1 MDIIFLVAIILIALV
16 FFITELFPIDV
27 TALLVLGLLVILGI
41 FSPTFDLDVT
51 DALKGF
57 SNPAVLT
64 IACLFVMSY
73 ALQKSHILE
82 YVIIS
87 VNKLIDKSRIL
98 GMIAY
103 LFFIGIASAVVN
115 NTAIVAI
122 FMPVT
127 IRLADKYNISPSKV
141 LIPLS
146 YAAILGGT
154 LTLVGTSTN
163 LIVNSILIDSNLTDI
178 DGNRVSL
185 GMLEFAKFGIIKF
198 VIGLLYIFTIGYK
211 LLPSRIAKSSSIEDY
226 SLDGYLTEFRVNEN
240 SPLCGKTLLDRKI
253 NENYDVIVLDVLRGG
268 EIIASNLRGLKLEPD
283 DVLFVKGSFDNF
295 QRLKE
300 IENLAL
306 LTDEKLTQEELEQED
321 HILAECLVTDSSE
334 LIGQTLQEANFRRS
348 FGSFVLAIRREGE
361 VIRRKLAHFILK
373 PFDTLLVYGPKDRI
387 NQLASKDGFIVI
399 GKTDAD
405 LDSHPLWWLSI
416 VTILCAVGLAI
427 FKIVPIEVG
436 VILGV
441 ITLLLAR
448 IITPTEAYSSIHWQ
462 VIIVIAAFLPMGAA
476 IKEAELD
483 LIISGGISNILSL
496 FPDYLIPYFLLA
508 IIYLIT
514 MILTEVA
521 SNAATAII
529 MTPITIVLATS
540 LGFDPKPFI
549 FTVCYAASASFIT
562 PVGYQTNLMVYG
574 PGGYKYSDYIR
585 VGLPLGL
592 ILWIVSVAIIPMIWP
607 F

>member
-1 MDIIFLVAIILIALV
+1 MDIILLGVIIVIALV
-16 FFITELFPIDV
+16 LFITELFPIDV
-27 TALLVLGLLVILGI
+27 TALVVLGLLLI
-41 FSPTFDLDVT
+41 FGLVT
-51 DALKGF
+51 PNESLSGF
-57 SNPAVLT
+57 SNPAVIT
-64 IACLFVMSY
+64 IGCLFIMSY
-73 ALQKSHILE
+73 ALQKSHVLE
-82 YVIIS
+82 YVIINI
-87 VNKLIDKSRIL
+87 NKIIDKSQTL
-98 GMIAY
+98 GMAVY
-103 LFFIGIASAVVN
+103 LFCIGIASAVVN

-163 LIVNSILIDSNLTDI
+163 LIVNSILVDSSGI
-178 DGNRVSL
+178 SL

-198 VIGLLYIFTIGYK
+198 VVGLIYIFTIGHR
-211 LLPSRIAKSSSIEDY
+211 LLPSRVAKSSSITDY
-226 SLDGYLTEFRVNEN
+226 SLDGYLTEFKINEN

-268 EIIASNLRGLKLEPD
+268 EIITSNLRNLVLKQE

-300 IENLAL
+300 IENLSL
-306 LTDEKLTQEELEQED
+306 LTDVKLTQEELEQED
-321 HILAECLVTDSSE
+321 HILAECLITDNSE

-361 VIRRKLAHFILK
+361 VIRRKLAQFILK
-373 PFDTLLVYGPKDRI
+373 PFDTLLVYGPQDRI
-387 NQLASKDGFIVI
+387 NQLASREGFIVL
-399 GKTDAD
+399 GKVNAS

-416 VTILCAVGLAI
+416 FTILFAVVMAI
-427 FKIVPIEVG
+427 FKIIPIVVG

-441 ITLLLAR
+441 IALLLAR
-448 IITPTEAYSSIHWQ
+448 VITPNEAYSSIHWQ

-476 IKEAELD
+476 MKKTGLD
-483 LIISGGISNILSL
+483 EIIGNSIGNIVNL
-496 FPDYLIPYFLLA
+496 FPVDLIPYFLLA

-514 MILTEVA
+514 MVLTEIA
-521 SNAATAII
+521 SNVATAII
-529 MTPITIVLATS
+529 MTPITLKLAEQAS
-540 LGFDPKPFI
+540 YEPLPFI
-549 FTVCYAASASFIT
+549 FAVCYAASASFIT
-562 PVGYQTNLMVYG
+562 PVGYQTNLMVFG
-574 PGGYKYSDYIR
+574 PGGYKYSDYIK

-592 ILWIVSVAIIPMIWP
+592 ILWIVSVIVIPMIWE
-607 F
+607 FKKVVG

>member
-1 MDIIFLVAIILIALV
+1 MDIILLGVIIVIALV
-16 FFITELFPIDV
+16 LFITELFPIDV
-27 TALLVLGLLVILGI
+27 TALVVLGLLLI
-41 FSPTFDLDVT
+41 FGLVT
-51 DALKGF
+51 PNESLSGF
-57 SNPAVLT
+57 SNPAVIT
-64 IACLFVMSY
+64 IGCLFIMSY
-73 ALQKSHILE
+73 ALQKSHVLE
-82 YVIIS
+82 YVIINI
-87 VNKLIDKSRIL
+87 NKIIDKSQTL
-98 GMIAY
+98 GMVVY
-103 LFFIGIASAVVN
+103 LFCIGIASAVVN

-163 LIVNSILIDSNLTDI
+163 LIVNSILVDSSGI
-178 DGNRVSL
+178 SL

-198 VIGLLYIFTIGYK
+198 TVGLIYIFTIGHR
-211 LLPSRIAKSSSIEDY
+211 LLPSRVAKSSSITDY
-226 SLDGYLTEFRVNEN
+226 SLDGYLTEFKINEN

-268 EIIASNLRGLKLEPD
+268 EIITSNLRSLVLKQE

-300 IENLAL
+300 IENLSL
-306 LTDEKLTQEELEQED
+306 LTDVKLTQEELEQED
-321 HILAECLVTDSSE
+321 HILAECLITDNSE

-361 VIRRKLAHFILK
+361 VIRRKLAKFILK
-373 PFDTLLVYGPKDRI
+373 PFDTLLVYGPQDRI
-387 NQLASKDGFIVI
+387 NQLASKEGFIVL
-399 GKTDAD
+399 GKVNAS

-416 VTILCAVGLAI
+416 FTILFAVVMAI
-427 FKIVPIEVG
+427 FKIIPIVVG

-441 ITLLLAR
+441 IALLLAR
-448 IITPTEAYSSIHWQ
+448 VITPNEAYSSIHWQ

-476 IKEAELD
+476 MKKTGLD
-483 LIISGGISNILSL
+483 EIIGSSIGNIVNL
-496 FPDYLIPYFLLA
+496 FPVDLIPYFLLA

-514 MILTEVA
+514 MVLTEIA
-521 SNAATAII
+521 SNVATAII
-529 MTPITIVLATS
+529 MTPIALTLATQF
-540 LGFDPKPFI
+540 GFDPRPFI
-549 FTVCYAASASFIT
+549 FAVCYAASASFIT
-562 PVGYQTNLMVYG
+562 PIGYQTNLMVFG
-574 PGGYKYSDYIR
+574 PGGYRYSDYIK
-585 VGLPLGL
+585 VGLPLGI
-592 ILWIVSVAIIPMIWP
+592 ILWIISVFVIPMIWP

>member
-1 MDIIFLVAIILIALV
+1 MDIILLGVIIVIALV
-16 FFITELFPIDV
+16 LFITELFPIDV
-27 TALLVLGLLVILGI
+27 TALVVLGLLLI
-41 FSPTFDLDVT
+41 FGLVT
-51 DALKGF
+51 PNESLSGF
-57 SNPAVLT
+57 SNPAVIT
-64 IACLFVMSY
+64 IGCLFIMSY
-73 ALQKSHILE
+73 ALQKSHVLE
-82 YVIIS
+82 YVIINI
-87 VNKLIDKSRIL
+87 NKIIDKSQTL
-98 GMIAY
+98 GMAVY
-103 LFFIGIASAVVN
+103 LFCIGIASAVVN

-163 LIVNSILIDSNLTDI
+163 LIVNSILVDSSGI
-178 DGNRVSL
+178 SL

-198 VIGLLYIFTIGYK
+198 VVGLIYIFTIGHR
-211 LLPSRIAKSSSIEDY
+211 LLPSRVAKSSSITDY
-226 SLDGYLTEFRVNEN
+226 SLDGYLTEFKINEN

-268 EIIASNLRGLKLEPD
+268 EIITSNLRNLVLKQE

-300 IENLAL
+300 IENLSL
-306 LTDEKLTQEELEQED
+306 LTDVKLTQEELEQED
-321 HILAECLVTDSSE
+321 HILAECLITDNSE

-361 VIRRKLAHFILK
+361 VIRRKLAQFILK
-373 PFDTLLVYGPKDRI
+373 PFDTLLVYGPQDRI
-387 NQLASKDGFIVI
+387 NQLASREGFIVL
-399 GKTDAD
+399 GKVNAS

-416 VTILCAVGLAI
+416 FTILFAVVMAI
-427 FKIVPIEVG
+427 FKIIPIVVG

-441 ITLLLAR
+441 IALLLAR
-448 IITPTEAYSSIHWQ
+448 VITPNEAYSSIHWQ

-476 IKEAELD
+476 MKKTGLD
-483 LIISGGISNILSL
+483 EIIGNSIGNIVNL
-496 FPDYLIPYFLLA
+496 FPVDLIPYFLLA

-514 MILTEVA
+514 MVLTEIA
-521 SNAATAII
+521 SNVATAII
-529 MTPITIVLATS
+529 MTPIALTLATQF
-540 LGFDPKPFI
+540 GFDPRPFI
-549 FTVCYAASASFIT
+549 FAVCYAASASFIT
-562 PVGYQTNLMVYG
+562 PIGYQTNLMVFG
-574 PGGYKYSDYIR
+574 PGGYRYSDYIR
-585 VGLPLGL
+585 VGLPLGI
-592 ILWIVSVAIIPMIWP
+592 ILWIISVMVIPMIWP

>member
-1 MDIIFLVAIILIALV
+1 MEIILLGVIIVIALV
-16 FFITELFPIDV
+16 LFITEFFPIDV
-27 TALLVLGLLVILGI
+27 TALLVLGLLLALGLI
-41 FSPTFDLDVT
+41 TPSEGLS
-51 DALKGF
+51 GF
-57 SNPAVLT
+57 SNPAVIT

-73 ALQKSHILE
+73 ALQKSHVLE
-82 YVIIS
+82 YVIINI
-87 VNKLIDKSRIL
+87 NKIIDQSQAL
-98 GMIAY
+98 GMAVY
-103 LFFIGIASAVVN
+103 LFCIGIASAVVN

-163 LIVNSILIDSNLTDI
+163 LIVNSVLVESSEY
-178 DGNRVSL
+178 SL

-198 VIGLLYIFTIGYK
+198 VIGLIYIFTLGHK
-211 LLPSRIAKSSSIEDY
+211 LLPSRVSKSSSISDY
-226 SLDGYLTEFRVNEN
+226 SLDGYLTEFKINKN

-268 EIIASNLRGLKLEPD
+268 EIITSNLRSLMLKQD
-283 DVLFVKGSFDNF
+283 DVLFVKGSFENF

-321 HILAECLVTDSSE
+321 HILAECLVTDNSE

-361 VIRRKLAHFILK
+361 VIRRKLTQFILK

-387 NQLASKDGFIVI
+387 NQLSSREGFIVL
-399 GKTDAD
+399 GKVDAS

-416 VTILCAVGLAI
+416 FTILFAVIMAI
-427 FKIVPIEVG
+427 FKIIPIVVG

-441 ITLLLAR
+441 IALLLAR
-448 IITPTEAYSSIHWQ
+448 VITPNEAYSSIHWQ

-476 IKEAELD
+476 IQKTGLD
-483 LIISGGISNILSL
+483 KDIGLFITNIITM
-496 FPDYLIPYFLLA
+496 FPDHLIPYILLA
-508 IIYLIT
+508 VIYLIT
-514 MILTEVA
+514 MLLTEIA
-521 SNAATAII
+521 SNVATAII
-529 MTPITIVLATS
+529 MTPITLKLAEQAS
-540 LGFDPKPFI
+540 YEPLPFI
-549 FTVCYAASASFIT
+549 FAVCYAASASFIT
-562 PVGYQTNLMVYG
+562 PVGYQTNLMVFG
-574 PGGYKYSDYIR
+574 PGGYKYSDYIK

-592 ILWIVSVAIIPMIWP
+592 ILWIVSVIVIPMIWE
-607 F
+607 FKKVVG

>member
-1 MDIIFLVAIILIALV
+1 MEIIFLGVIILIALV
-16 FFITELFPIDV
+16 LFISELFPIDV
-27 TALLVLGLLVILGI
+27 TALLVLGLLLILGLV
-41 FSPTFDLDVT
+41 SPAESL
-51 DALKGF
+51 AGF
-57 SNPAVLT
+57 SNPAVMT

-87 VNKLIDKSRIL
+87 VNKLIDKSRVI

-103 LFFIGIASAVVN
+103 LFCIGIASAVVN

-127 IRLADKYNISPSKV
+127 IRLADKYKISPSKV

-163 LIVNSILIDSNLTDI
+163 LIVNSILVDTSGGT
-178 DGNRVSL
+178 VSL

-198 VIGLLYIFTIGYK
+198 VIGLVYIFTIGYK
-211 LLPSRIAKSSSIEDY
+211 LLPTRVAKSSSIEDY

-268 EIIASNLRGLKLEPD
+268 EIITSNLRGLSLQKD

-306 LTDEKLTQEELEQED
+306 LTDEKLTQEELEQEN
-321 HILAECLVTDSSE
+321 HILAECLVTDNSE
-334 LIGQTLQEANFRRS
+334 LIGQTLQDANFRRT

-387 NQLASKDGFIVI
+387 SQLGSKEGFIVL
-399 GKTDAD
+399 GKADAN

-427 FKIVPIEVG
+427 FKVVPIVVG

-448 IITPTEAYSSIHWQ
+448 VITPNEAYSSIHWQ
-462 VIIVIAAFLPMGAA
+462 VIVVIAAFLPMGVA
-476 IKEAELD
+476 IQRTGLD
-483 LIISGGISNILSL
+483 VMIGNGIGSIVNL
-496 FPDYLIPYFLLA
+496 FPEHLIPYFLLA

-514 MILTEVA
+514 MILTEIA

-529 MTPITIVLATS
+529 MTPITLTLAAS
-540 LGFDPKPFI
+540 FGFDPKPFI
-549 FTVCYAASASFIT
+549 FAVCYAASASFIT

-574 PGGYKYSDYIR
+574 PGGYRYSDYIK
-585 VGLPLGL
+585 VGLPLGI
-592 ILWIVSVAIIPMIWP
+592 ILWIVSVMVIPMIWP

>member
-1 MDIIFLVAIILIALV
+1 MEIIFLGVIILIALV
-16 FFITELFPIDV
+16 LFISELFPIDV
-27 TALLVLGLLVILGI
+27 TALLVLGLLLILGLV
-41 FSPTFDLDVT
+41 SPAESL
-51 DALKGF
+51 AGF
-57 SNPAVLT
+57 SNPAVMT

-87 VNKLIDKSRIL
+87 VNKLIDKSRVI

-103 LFFIGIASAVVN
+103 LFCIGIASAVVN

-127 IRLADKYNISPSKV
+127 IRLADKYKISPSKV

-163 LIVNSILIDSNLTDI
+163 LIVNSILIDTSGGT
-178 DGNRVSL
+178 VSL

-198 VIGLLYIFTIGYK
+198 VIGLIYIFTIGYK
-211 LLPSRIAKSSSIEDY
+211 LLPTRVAKSSSIEDY

-268 EIIASNLRGLKLEPD
+268 EIITSNLRGLPLQKD

-306 LTDEKLTQEELEQED
+306 LTDEKLTQEELEQEN
-321 HILAECLVTDSSE
+321 HILAECLVTDNSE
-334 LIGQTLQEANFRRS
+334 LIGQTLQDANFRRT

-387 NQLASKDGFIVI
+387 SQLASKEGFIVL
-399 GKTDAD
+399 GKADAN

-427 FKIVPIEVG
+427 FKVVPIVVG

-448 IITPTEAYSSIHWQ
+448 VITPNEAYSSIHWQ
-462 VIIVIAAFLPMGAA
+462 VIVVIAAFLPMGVA
-476 IKEAELD
+476 IQRTGLD
-483 LIISGGISNILSL
+483 VMIGNGIGSIVNL
-496 FPDYLIPYFLLA
+496 FPEHLIPYFLLA

-514 MILTEVA
+514 MILTEIA

-529 MTPITIVLATS
+529 MTPITLTLAAS
-540 LGFDPKPFI
+540 FGFDPKPFI
-549 FTVCYAASASFIT
+549 FAVCYAASASFIT

-574 PGGYKYSDYIR
+574 PGGYRYSDYIK
-585 VGLPLGL
+585 VGLPLGI
-592 ILWIVSVAIIPMIWP
+592 ILWIVSVMVIPMIWP

>member
-1 MDIIFLVAIILIALV
+1 MEIIFLGVIILIALV
-16 FFITELFPIDV
+16 LFISELFPIDV
-27 TALLVLGLLVILGI
+27 TALLVLGLLLILGLV
-41 FSPTFDLDVT
+41 SPAESL
-51 DALKGF
+51 AGF
-57 SNPAVLT
+57 SNPAVMT

-87 VNKLIDKSRIL
+87 VNKLIDKSRVI

-103 LFFIGIASAVVN
+103 LFCIGIASAVVN

-163 LIVNSILIDSNLTDI
+163 LIVNSILVDTSGGT
-178 DGNRVSL
+178 VSL

-198 VIGLLYIFTIGYK
+198 VIGLVYIFTIGYK
-211 LLPSRIAKSSSIEDY
+211 LLPTRVAKSSSIEDY

-268 EIIASNLRGLKLEPD
+268 EIITSNLRGLSLQKD

-306 LTDEKLTQEELEQED
+306 LTDEKLTQEELEQEN
-321 HILAECLVTDSSE
+321 HILAECLVTDNSE
-334 LIGQTLQEANFRRS
+334 LIGQTLQDANFRRT

-387 NQLASKDGFIVI
+387 SQLASKEGFIVL
-399 GKTDAD
+399 GKADAN

-427 FKIVPIEVG
+427 FKVVPIVVG

-441 ITLLLAR
+441 IILLLAR
-448 IITPTEAYSSIHWQ
+448 VITPNEAYSSIHWQ
-462 VIIVIAAFLPMGAA
+462 VIIVIAAFLPMGVA
-476 IKEAELD
+476 IQRTGLD
-483 LIISGGISNILSL
+483 VMIGNGIGSIVNL
-496 FPDYLIPYFLLA
+496 FPEHLIPYFLLA

-514 MILTEVA
+514 MILTEIA

-529 MTPITIVLATS
+529 MTPITLTLAAS
-540 LGFDPKPFI
+540 FGFDPKPFI
-549 FTVCYAASASFIT
+549 FAVCYAASASFIT

-574 PGGYKYSDYIR
+574 PGGYRYSDYIK
-585 VGLPLGL
+585 VGLPLGI
-592 ILWIVSVAIIPMIWP
+592 ILWIVSVMVIPMIWP

>member
-1 MDIIFLVAIILIALV
+1 MDIILLGVIIVIALV
-16 FFITELFPIDV
+16 LFITELFPIDV
-27 TALLVLGLLVILGI
+27 TALVVLGLLLI
-41 FSPTFDLDVT
+41 FGLVT
-51 DALKGF
+51 PNESLSGF
-57 SNPAVLT
+57 SNPAVIT
-64 IACLFVMSY
+64 IGCLFIMSY
-73 ALQKSHILE
+73 ALQKSHVLE
-82 YVIIS
+82 YVIINI
-87 VNKLIDKSRIL
+87 NKIIDKSQTL
-98 GMIAY
+98 GMAVY
-103 LFFIGIASAVVN
+103 LFCIGIASAVVN

-163 LIVNSILIDSNLTDI
+163 LIVNSILVDSSGI
-178 DGNRVSL
+178 SL

-198 VIGLLYIFTIGYK
+198 VVGLIYIFTIGHR
-211 LLPSRIAKSSSIEDY
+211 LLPSRVAKSSSITDY
-226 SLDGYLTEFRVNEN
+226 SLDGYLTEFKINED

-268 EIIASNLRGLKLEPD
+268 EIITSNLRNLVLEQE

-300 IENLAL
+300 IENLSL
-306 LTDEKLTQEELEQED
+306 LTDVKLTQEELEQED
-321 HILAECLVTDSSE
+321 HILAECLITDNSE

-361 VIRRKLAHFILK
+361 VIRRKLAQFILK
-373 PFDTLLVYGPKDRI
+373 PFDTLLVYGPQDRI
-387 NQLASKDGFIVI
+387 NQLASREGFIVL
-399 GKTDAD
+399 GKVNAS

-416 VTILCAVGLAI
+416 FTILFAVVMAI
-427 FKIVPIEVG
+427 FKIIPIVVG

-441 ITLLLAR
+441 IALLLAR
-448 IITPTEAYSSIHWQ
+448 VITPNEAYSSIHWQ

-476 IKEAELD
+476 MKKTGLD
-483 LIISGGISNILSL
+483 EIIGNSIGNIVNL
-496 FPDYLIPYFLLA
+496 FPVDLIPYFLLA

-514 MILTEVA
+514 MVLTEIA
-521 SNAATAII
+521 SNVATAII
-529 MTPITIVLATS
+529 MTPIALTLATQF
-540 LGFDPKPFI
+540 GFDPRPFI
-549 FTVCYAASASFIT
+549 FAVCYAASASFIT
-562 PVGYQTNLMVYG
+562 PIGYQTNLMVFG
-574 PGGYKYSDYIR
+574 PGGYRYSDYIK
-585 VGLPLGL
+585 VGLPLGI
-592 ILWIVSVAIIPMIWP
+592 ILWIISVMVIPMIWP

>member
-1 MDIIFLVAIILIALV
+1 MEIIFLGVIILIALV
-16 FFITELFPIDV
+16 LFISELFPIDV
-27 TALLVLGLLVILGI
+27 TALLVLGLLLILGLV
-41 FSPTFDLDVT
+41 SPAESL
-51 DALKGF
+51 AGF
-57 SNPAVLT
+57 SNPAVMT

-87 VNKLIDKSRIL
+87 VNKLIDKSRVI

-103 LFFIGIASAVVN
+103 LFCIGIASAVVN

-127 IRLADKYNISPSKV
+127 IRLADKYKISPSKV

-163 LIVNSILIDSNLTDI
+163 LIVNSILVDTS
-178 DGNRVSL
+178 GGKVSL

-198 VIGLLYIFTIGYK
+198 VIGLVYIFTLGYK
-211 LLPSRIAKSSSIEDY
+211 LLPTRVAKSSSIEDY

-268 EIIASNLRGLKLEPD
+268 EIITSNLRGLSLQKD

-306 LTDEKLTQEELEQED
+306 LTDEKLTQEELEQEN
-321 HILAECLVTDSSE
+321 HILAECLVTDNSE
-334 LIGQTLQEANFRRS
+334 LIGQTLQDANFRRT

-387 NQLASKDGFIVI
+387 SQLASKEGFIVL
-399 GKTDAD
+399 GKADAN

-427 FKIVPIEVG
+427 FKVVPIVVG

-448 IITPTEAYSSIHWQ
+448 VITPNEAYSSIHWQ
-462 VIIVIAAFLPMGAA
+462 VIVVIAAFLPMGVA
-476 IKEAELD
+476 IQRTGLD
-483 LIISGGISNILSL
+483 VMIGNGIGSIVNL
-496 FPDYLIPYFLLA
+496 FPEHLIPYFLLA

-514 MILTEVA
+514 MILTEIA

-529 MTPITIVLATS
+529 MTPITLTLAAS
-540 LGFDPKPFI
+540 FGFDPKPFI
-549 FTVCYAASASFIT
+549 FAVCYAASASFIT

-574 PGGYKYSDYIR
+574 PGGYRYSDYIK
-585 VGLPLGL
+585 VGLPLGI
-592 ILWIVSVAIIPMIWP
+592 ILWIVSVMVIPMIWP

>member
-1 MDIIFLVAIILIALV
+1 MDIILLGVIIVIALV
-16 FFITELFPIDV
+16 LFITELFPIDV
-27 TALLVLGLLVILGI
+27 TALVVLGLLLI
-41 FSPTFDLDVT
+41 FGLVT
-51 DALKGF
+51 PNESLSGF
-57 SNPAVLT
+57 SNPAVIT
-64 IACLFVMSY
+64 IGCLFIMSY
-73 ALQKSHILE
+73 ALQKSHVLE
-82 YVIIS
+82 YVIINI
-87 VNKLIDKSRIL
+87 NKIIDKSQTL
-98 GMIAY
+98 GMAVY
-103 LFFIGIASAVVN
+103 LFCIGIASAVVN

-163 LIVNSILIDSNLTDI
+163 LIVNSILVDSSGI
-178 DGNRVSL
+178 SL

-198 VIGLLYIFTIGYK
+198 VVGLIYIFTIGHR
-211 LLPSRIAKSSSIEDY
+211 LLPSRVAKSSSITDY
-226 SLDGYLTEFRVNEN
+226 SLDGYLTEFRINEN

-268 EIIASNLRGLKLEPD
+268 EIITSNLRNLVLKQE

-300 IENLAL
+300 IENLSL
-306 LTDEKLTQEELEQED
+306 LTDVKLTQEELEQED
-321 HILAECLVTDSSE
+321 HILAECLITDNSE

-361 VIRRKLAHFILK
+361 VIRRKLAQFILK
-373 PFDTLLVYGPKDRI
+373 PFDTLLVYGPQDRI
-387 NQLASKDGFIVI
+387 NQLASREGFIVL
-399 GKTDAD
+399 GKVNAS

-416 VTILCAVGLAI
+416 FTILFAVVMAI
-427 FKIVPIEVG
+427 FKIIPIVVG

-441 ITLLLAR
+441 IALLLAR
-448 IITPTEAYSSIHWQ
+448 VITPNEAYSSIHWQ

-476 IKEAELD
+476 MKKTGLD
-483 LIISGGISNILSL
+483 EIIGNSIGNIVNL
-496 FPDYLIPYFLLA
+496 FPVDLIPYFLLA

-514 MILTEVA
+514 MVLTEIA
-521 SNAATAII
+521 SNVATAII
-529 MTPITIVLATS
+529 MTPIALTLATQF
-540 LGFDPKPFI
+540 GFDPRPFI
-549 FTVCYAASASFIT
+549 FAVCYAASASFIT
-562 PVGYQTNLMVYG
+562 PIGYQTNLMVFG
-574 PGGYKYSDYIR
+574 PGGYRYSDYIK
-585 VGLPLGL
+585 VGLPLGI
-592 ILWIVSVAIIPMIWP
+592 ILWIISVMVIPMIWP

>member
-1 MDIIFLVAIILIALV
+1 MEIIFLGVIILAALV
-16 FFITELFPIDV
+16 LFITELFPIDV
-27 TALLVLGLLVILGI
+27 TALLVLGLLIVLGL
-41 FSPTFDLDVT
+41 FSPAGITPAEGLV
-51 DALKGF
+51 GF
-57 SNPAVLT
+57 SNPAVIT

-82 YVIIS
+82 YVIINI
-87 VNKLIDKSRIL
+87 NKLIDKSRIL
-98 GMIAY
+98 GMVAY

-127 IRLADKYNISPSKV
+127 IRLAEKYDISPSKV

-163 LIVNSILIDSNLTDI
+163 LIVNSVLVDSRPDL
-178 DGNRVSL
+178 SL

-226 SLDGYLTEFRVNEN
+226 SLDGYLTEFRINEN

-253 NENYDVIVLDVLRGG
+253 NENYDVIVLDVLRKG
-268 EIIASNLRGLKLEPD
+268 EIITSNLRGLKLEEG

-321 HILAECLVTDSSE
+321 HILAECLVTDNSE

-387 NQLASKDGFIVI
+387 SQLASKDGFIVL
-399 GKTDAD
+399 GKTDAN
-405 LDSHPLWWLSI
+405 LDSHPMWWLSP
-416 VTILCAVGLAI
+416 VAILCAVGLAI
-427 FKIVPIEVG
+427 FEIVPIVVG

-441 ITLLLAR
+441 IALLLAR
-448 IITPTEAYSSIHWQ
+448 VITPNEAYSSIHWQ

-476 IKEAELD
+476 IKRTELD
-483 LIISGGISNILSL
+483 IMIGNGIGSIVNL
-496 FPDYLIPYFLLA
+496 FPENLTPYFLLA

-514 MILTEVA
+514 MILTEIA

-529 MTPITIVLATS
+529 MTPITLKLAEQFEYNP
-540 LGFDPKPFI
+540 LPFI
-549 FTVCYAASASFIT
+549 FAVCYAASASFIT
-562 PVGYQTNLMVYG
+562 PVGYQTNLMVFG
-574 PGGYKYSDYIR
+574 PGGYRYSDYIR
-585 VGLPLGL
+585 VGLPLGV

>member
-1 MDIIFLVAIILIALV
+1 MDIILLGVIIVIALV
-16 FFITELFPIDV
+16 LFITELFPIDV
-27 TALLVLGLLVILGI
+27 TALVVLGLLLI
-41 FSPTFDLDVT
+41 FGLVT
-51 DALKGF
+51 PNESLSGF
-57 SNPAVLT
+57 SNPAVIT
-64 IACLFVMSY
+64 IGCLFIMSY
-73 ALQKSHILE
+73 ALQKSHVLE
-82 YVIIS
+82 YVIINI
-87 VNKLIDKSRIL
+87 NKIIDKSQTL
-98 GMIAY
+98 GMAVY
-103 LFFIGIASAVVN
+103 LFCIGIASAVVN

-163 LIVNSILIDSNLTDI
+163 LIVNSILVDSSGI
-178 DGNRVSL
+178 SL

-198 VIGLLYIFTIGYK
+198 VVGLIYIFTIGHR
-211 LLPSRIAKSSSIEDY
+211 LLPSRVAKSSSITDY
-226 SLDGYLTEFRVNEN
+226 SLDGYLTEFKINED

-268 EIIASNLRGLKLEPD
+268 EIITSNLRNLVLKQE

-300 IENLAL
+300 IENLSL
-306 LTDEKLTQEELEQED
+306 LTDVKLTQEELEQED
-321 HILAECLVTDSSE
+321 HILAECLITDNSE

-361 VIRRKLAHFILK
+361 VIRRKLAQFILK
-373 PFDTLLVYGPKDRI
+373 PFDTLLVYGPQDRI
-387 NQLASKDGFIVI
+387 NQLASREGFIVL
-399 GKTDAD
+399 GKVNAS

-416 VTILCAVGLAI
+416 FTILFAVVMAI
-427 FKIVPIEVG
+427 FKIIPIVVG

-441 ITLLLAR
+441 IALLLAR
-448 IITPTEAYSSIHWQ
+448 VITPNEAYSSIHWQ

-476 IKEAELD
+476 MKKTGLD
-483 LIISGGISNILSL
+483 EIIGNSIGNIVNL
-496 FPDYLIPYFLLA
+496 FPVDLIPYFLLA

-514 MILTEVA
+514 MVLTEIA
-521 SNAATAII
+521 SNVATAII
-529 MTPITIVLATS
+529 MTPIALTLATQF
-540 LGFDPKPFI
+540 GFDPRPFI
-549 FTVCYAASASFIT
+549 FAVCYAASASFIT
-562 PVGYQTNLMVYG
+562 PIGYQTNLMVFG
-574 PGGYKYSDYIR
+574 PGGYRYSDYIK
-585 VGLPLGL
+585 VGLPLGM
-592 ILWIVSVAIIPMIWP
+592 ILWIISVMVIPMIWP

>member
-1 MDIIFLVAIILIALV
+1 MDIILLGVIIVIALV
-16 FFITELFPIDV
+16 LFITELFPIDV
-27 TALLVLGLLVILGI
+27 TALVVLGLLLI
-41 FSPTFDLDVT
+41 FGLVT
-51 DALKGF
+51 PNESLSGF
-57 SNPAVLT
+57 SNPAVIT
-64 IACLFVMSY
+64 IGCLFIMSY
-73 ALQKSHILE
+73 ALQKSHVLE
-82 YVIIS
+82 YVIINI
-87 VNKLIDKSRIL
+87 NKIIDKSQTL
-98 GMIAY
+98 GMAVY
-103 LFFIGIASAVVN
+103 LFCIGIASAVVN

-163 LIVNSILIDSNLTDI
+163 LIVNSILVDSSGI
-178 DGNRVSL
+178 SL

-198 VIGLLYIFTIGYK
+198 VVGLIYIFTIGHR
-211 LLPSRIAKSSSIEDY
+211 LLPSRVAKSSSITDY
-226 SLDGYLTEFRVNEN
+226 SLDGYLTEFKINED

-268 EIIASNLRGLKLEPD
+268 EIIASNLRNLVLKQE

-300 IENLAL
+300 IENLSL
-306 LTDEKLTQEELEQED
+306 LTDVKLTQEELEQED
-321 HILAECLVTDSSE
+321 HILAECLITDNSE

-361 VIRRKLAHFILK
+361 VIRRKLAQFILK
-373 PFDTLLVYGPKDRI
+373 PFDTLLVYGPQDRI
-387 NQLASKDGFIVI
+387 NQLASREGFIVL
-399 GKTDAD
+399 GKVNAS

-416 VTILCAVGLAI
+416 FTILFAVVMAI
-427 FKIVPIEVG
+427 FKIIPIVVG

-441 ITLLLAR
+441 IALLLAR
-448 IITPTEAYSSIHWQ
+448 VITPNEAYSSIHWQ

-476 IKEAELD
+476 MKKTGLD
-483 LIISGGISNILSL
+483 EIIGNFIGNIVTL
-496 FPDYLIPYFLLA
+496 FPVDLIPYFLLA

-514 MILTEVA
+514 MVLTEIA
-521 SNAATAII
+521 SNVATAII
-529 MTPITIVLATS
+529 MTPIALTLATQF
-540 LGFDPKPFI
+540 GFDPRPFI
-549 FTVCYAASASFIT
+549 FAVCYAASASFIT
-562 PVGYQTNLMVYG
+562 PIGYQTNLMVFG
-574 PGGYKYSDYIR
+574 PGGYRYSDYIK
-585 VGLPLGL
+585 VGLPLGI
-592 ILWIVSVAIIPMIWP
+592 ILWIISVMVIPMIWP

>member
-1 MDIIFLVAIILIALV
+1 MDIILLGVIIVIALV
-16 FFITELFPIDV
+16 LFITELFPIDV
-27 TALLVLGLLVILGI
+27 TALVVLGLLLI
-41 FSPTFDLDVT
+41 FGLVT
-51 DALKGF
+51 PNESLSGF
-57 SNPAVLT
+57 SNPAVIT
-64 IACLFVMSY
+64 IGCLFIMSY
-73 ALQKSHILE
+73 ALQKSHVLE
-82 YVIIS
+82 YVIINI
-87 VNKLIDKSRIL
+87 NKIIDKSQTL
-98 GMIAY
+98 GMVVY
-103 LFFIGIASAVVN
+103 LFCIGIASAVVN

-122 FMPVT
+122 FMPIT

-163 LIVNSILIDSNLTDI
+163 LIVNSILVDSSGI
-178 DGNRVSL
+178 SL

-198 VIGLLYIFTIGYK
+198 TVGLIYIFTIGHR
-211 LLPSRIAKSSSIEDY
+211 LLPSRVAKSSSITDY
-226 SLDGYLTEFRVNEN
+226 SLDGYLTEFKINEN

-268 EIIASNLRGLKLEPD
+268 EIITSNLRSLVLKQE

-306 LTDEKLTQEELEQED
+306 LTDVKLTQEELEQED
-321 HILAECLVTDSSE
+321 HILAECLITDNSE

-361 VIRRKLAHFILK
+361 VIRRKLAQFILK
-373 PFDTLLVYGPKDRI
+373 PFDTLLVYGPQDRI
-387 NQLASKDGFIVI
+387 NQLASREGFIVL
-399 GKTDAD
+399 GKVNAS

-416 VTILCAVGLAI
+416 FTILFAVVMAI
-427 FKIVPIEVG
+427 FKIIPIVVG

-441 ITLLLAR
+441 IALLLAR
-448 IITPTEAYSSIHWQ
+448 VITPNEAYSSVHWQ

-476 IKEAELD
+476 MKKTGLD
-483 LIISGGISNILSL
+483 EIIGSSIGNIVNL
-496 FPDYLIPYFLLA
+496 FPVDLIPYFLLA

-514 MILTEVA
+514 MVLTEIA
-521 SNAATAII
+521 SNVATAII
-529 MTPITIVLATS
+529 MTPIALTLATQF
-540 LGFDPKPFI
+540 GFDPRPFI
-549 FTVCYAASASFIT
+549 FAVCYAASASFIT
-562 PVGYQTNLMVYG
+562 PIGYQTNLMVFG
-574 PGGYKYSDYIR
+574 PGGYRYSDYIK
-585 VGLPLGL
+585 VGLPLGI
-592 ILWIVSVAIIPMIWP
+592 ILWIISVFVIPMIWP

>member
-1 MDIIFLVAIILIALV
+1 MEIIFLGVIILIALV
-16 FFITELFPIDV
+16 LFISELFPIDV
-27 TALLVLGLLVILGI
+27 TALLVLGLLLILGLV
-41 FSPTFDLDVT
+41 SPAESL
-51 DALKGF
+51 AGF
-57 SNPAVLT
+57 SNPAVMT

-87 VNKLIDKSRIL
+87 VNKLIDKSRVI

-103 LFFIGIASAVVN
+103 LFCIGIASAVVN

-127 IRLADKYNISPSKV
+127 IRLADKYKISPSKV

-163 LIVNSILIDSNLTDI
+163 LIVNSILVDTSGGT
-178 DGNRVSL
+178 VSL

-198 VIGLLYIFTIGYK
+198 VIGLVYIFTIGYK
-211 LLPSRIAKSSSIEDY
+211 LLPTRVAKSSSIEDY

-268 EIIASNLRGLKLEPD
+268 EIITSNLRGLSLQKD

-306 LTDEKLTQEELEQED
+306 LTDEKLTQEELEQEN
-321 HILAECLVTDSSE
+321 HILAECLVTDNSE
-334 LIGQTLQEANFRRS
+334 LIGQTLQDANFRRT

-387 NQLASKDGFIVI
+387 SQLASKEGFIVLA
-399 GKTDAD
+399 KADAN

-427 FKIVPIEVG
+427 FKVVPIVVG

-441 ITLLLAR
+441 IILLLAR
-448 IITPTEAYSSIHWQ
+448 VITPNEAYSSIHWQ
-462 VIIVIAAFLPMGAA
+462 VIIVIAAFLPMGVA
-476 IKEAELD
+476 IQRTGLD
-483 LIISGGISNILSL
+483 VMIGNGIGSIVNL
-496 FPDYLIPYFLLA
+496 FPEHLIPYFLLA

-514 MILTEVA
+514 MILTEIA

-529 MTPITIVLATS
+529 MTPITLTLAAS
-540 LGFDPKPFI
+540 FGFDPKPFI
-549 FTVCYAASASFIT
+549 FAVCYAASASFIT

-574 PGGYKYSDYIR
+574 PGGYRYSDYIK
-585 VGLPLGL
+585 VGLPLGI
-592 ILWIVSVAIIPMIWP
+592 ILWIVSVMVIPMIWP

>member
-1 MDIIFLVAIILIALV
+1 MDIILLGVIIVIALV
-16 FFITELFPIDV
+16 LFITEFFPIDV
-27 TALLVLGLLVILGI
+27 TALVVLGLLLI
-41 FSPTFDLDVT
+41 FGLVT
-51 DALKGF
+51 PNESLSGF
-57 SNPAVLT
+57 SNPAVIT
-64 IACLFVMSY
+64 IGCLFIMSY
-73 ALQKSHILE
+73 ALQKSHVLE
-82 YVIIS
+82 YVIINI
-87 VNKLIDKSRIL
+87 NKIIDKSQTL
-98 GMIAY
+98 GMAVY
-103 LFFIGIASAVVN
+103 LFCIGIASAVVN

-163 LIVNSILIDSNLTDI
+163 LIVNSILVDSSGI
-178 DGNRVSL
+178 SL

-198 VIGLLYIFTIGYK
+198 VVGLIYIFTIGHR
-211 LLPSRIAKSSSIEDY
+211 LLPSRVAKSSSITDY
-226 SLDGYLTEFRVNEN
+226 SLDGYLTEFKINEN

-268 EIIASNLRGLKLEPD
+268 EIIASNLRNLVLKQD

-300 IENLAL
+300 IENLSL
-306 LTDEKLTQEELEQED
+306 LTDVKLTQEELEQED
-321 HILAECLVTDSSE
+321 HILAECLITDNSE

-361 VIRRKLAHFILK
+361 VIRRKLAQFILK
-373 PFDTLLVYGPKDRI
+373 PFDTLLVYGPQDRI
-387 NQLASKDGFIVI
+387 NQLASREGFIVL
-399 GKTDAD
+399 GKVNAS

-416 VTILCAVGLAI
+416 FTILFAVVMAI
-427 FKIVPIEVG
+427 FKIIPIVVG

-441 ITLLLAR
+441 IALLLAR
-448 IITPTEAYSSIHWQ
+448 VITPNEAYSSIHWQ

-476 IKEAELD
+476 MKKTGLD
-483 LIISGGISNILSL
+483 EIIGNSIGNIVNL
-496 FPDYLIPYFLLA
+496 FPVDLIPYFLLA

-514 MILTEVA
+514 MVLTEIA
-521 SNAATAII
+521 SNVATAII
-529 MTPITIVLATS
+529 MTPITLKLAEQAS
-540 LGFDPKPFI
+540 YEPLPFI
-549 FTVCYAASASFIT
+549 FAVCYAASASFIT
-562 PVGYQTNLMVYG
+562 PVGYQTNLMVFG
-574 PGGYKYSDYIR
+574 PGGYKYSDYIK

-592 ILWIVSVAIIPMIWP
+592 ILWIVSVIVIPMIWE
-607 F
+607 FKKVVG

>member
-1 MDIIFLVAIILIALV
+1 MEILFLGTIILVALV
-16 FFITELFPIDV
+16 LFVTELFPIDV
-27 TALLVLGLLVILGI
+27 TALLVLGLLLILGLV
-41 FSPTFDLDVT
+41 SPTESL
-51 DALKGF
+51 AGF
-57 SNPAVLT
+57 SNPAVIT
-64 IACLFVMSY
+64 IACLFILSH
-73 ALQKSHILE
+73 ALQKSHVLE
-82 YVIIS
+82 YLIININS
-87 VNKLIDKSRIL
+87 LIDKSRVL

-103 LFFIGIASAVVN
+103 LFAIGVASAVVN

-163 LIVNSILIDSNLTDI
+163 LIVNSILVDSSN
-178 DGNRVSL
+178 GQVSL

-211 LLPSRIAKSSSIEDY
+211 LLPIRVAKSSSIEDY
-226 SLDGYLTEFRVNEN
+226 RLDGYLTEFKVSKN
-240 SPLCGKTLLDRKI
+240 SPLTGKTLLDRKI

-268 EIIASNLRGLKLEPD
+268 EIITSNLRGLSLQKD

-306 LTDEKLTQEELEQED
+306 LTDEKLTQEELEQEN
-321 HILAECLVTDSSE
+321 HILAECLVTDNSE
-334 LIGQTLQEANFRRS
+334 LIGQTLQDANFRRT

-387 NQLASKDGFIVI
+387 SQLASKEGFIVL
-399 GKTDAD
+399 GKADAN

-427 FKIVPIEVG
+427 FKVVPIVVG

-441 ITLLLAR
+441 IILLLAR
-448 IITPTEAYSSIHWQ
+448 VITPNEAYSSIHWQ
-462 VIIVIAAFLPMGAA
+462 VIIVIAAFLPMGVA
-476 IKEAELD
+476 IQRTGLD
-483 LIISGGISNILSL
+483 VMIGNGIGSIVNL
-496 FPDYLIPYFLLA
+496 FPEHLIPYFLLA

-514 MILTEVA
+514 MILTEIA

-529 MTPITIVLATS
+529 MTPITLTLAAS
-540 LGFDPKPFI
+540 FGFDPKPFI
-549 FTVCYAASASFIT
+549 FAVCYAASASFIT

-574 PGGYKYSDYIR
+574 PGGYRYSDYIK
-585 VGLPLGL
+585 VGLPLGI
-592 ILWIVSVAIIPMIWP
+592 ILWIVSVMVIPMIWP

>member
-1 MDIIFLVAIILIALV
+1 MDIILLGVIIVIALV
-16 FFITELFPIDV
+16 LFITELFPIDV
-27 TALLVLGLLVILGI
+27 TALVVLGLLLI
-41 FSPTFDLDVT
+41 FGLVT
-51 DALKGF
+51 PNESLSGF
-57 SNPAVLT
+57 SNPAVIT
-64 IACLFVMSY
+64 IGCLFIMSY
-73 ALQKSHILE
+73 ALQKSHVLE
-82 YVIIS
+82 YVIINI
-87 VNKLIDKSRIL
+87 NKIIDKSQTL
-98 GMIAY
+98 GMVVY
-103 LFFIGIASAVVN
+103 LFCIGIASAVVN

-163 LIVNSILIDSNLTDI
+163 LIVNSILVDSSGI
-178 DGNRVSL
+178 SL

-198 VIGLLYIFTIGYK
+198 TVGLIYIFTIGHR
-211 LLPSRIAKSSSIEDY
+211 LLPSRVAKSSSITDY
-226 SLDGYLTEFRVNEN
+226 SLDGYLTEFKINEN

-268 EIIASNLRGLKLEPD
+268 EIITSNLRSLVLKQE

-300 IENLAL
+300 IENLSL
-306 LTDEKLTQEELEQED
+306 LTDVKLTQEELEQED
-321 HILAECLVTDSSE
+321 HILAECLITDNSE

-361 VIRRKLAHFILK
+361 VIRRKLAQFILK
-373 PFDTLLVYGPKDRI
+373 PFDTLLVYGPQDRI
-387 NQLASKDGFIVI
+387 NQLASREGFIVL
-399 GKTDAD
+399 GKVNAS

-416 VTILCAVGLAI
+416 FTILFAVVMAI
-427 FKIVPIEVG
+427 FKIIPIVVG

-441 ITLLLAR
+441 IALLLAR
-448 IITPTEAYSSIHWQ
+448 VITPNEAYSSIHWQ

-476 IKEAELD
+476 MKKTGLD
-483 LIISGGISNILSL
+483 EIIGSSIGNIVNL
-496 FPDYLIPYFLLA
+496 FPVDLIPYFLLA

-514 MILTEVA
+514 MVLTEIA
-521 SNAATAII
+521 SNVATAII
-529 MTPITIVLATS
+529 MTPIALTLATQF
-540 LGFDPKPFI
+540 GFDPRPFI
-549 FTVCYAASASFIT
+549 FAVCYAASASFIT
-562 PVGYQTNLMVYG
+562 PIGYQTNLMVFG
-574 PGGYKYSDYIR
+574 PGGYRYSDYIK
-585 VGLPLGL
+585 VGLPLGI
-592 ILWIVSVAIIPMIWP
+592 ILWIISVFVIPMIWP

>member
-1 MDIIFLVAIILIALV
+1 MDIILLGVIIVIALV
-16 FFITELFPIDV
+16 LFITELFPIDV
-27 TALLVLGLLVILGI
+27 TALVVLGLLLI
-41 FSPTFDLDVT
+41 FGLVT
-51 DALKGF
+51 PNESLSGF
-57 SNPAVLT
+57 SNPAVIT
-64 IACLFVMSY
+64 IGCLFIMSY
-73 ALQKSHILE
+73 ALQKSHVLE
-82 YVIIS
+82 YVIINI
-87 VNKLIDKSRIL
+87 NKIIDKSQTL
-98 GMIAY
+98 GMAVY
-103 LFFIGIASAVVN
+103 LFCIGIASAVVN

-163 LIVNSILIDSNLTDI
+163 LIVNSILVDSSGI
-178 DGNRVSL
+178 SL

-198 VIGLLYIFTIGYK
+198 VVGLIYIFTIGHR
-211 LLPSRIAKSSSIEDY
+211 LLPSRVAKSSSITDY
-226 SLDGYLTEFRVNEN
+226 SLDGYLTEFKINED

-268 EIIASNLRGLKLEPD
+268 EIITSNLRNLVLKQE

-300 IENLAL
+300 IENLSL
-306 LTDEKLTQEELEQED
+306 LTDVKLTQEELEQED
-321 HILAECLVTDSSE
+321 HILAECLITDNSE

-361 VIRRKLAHFILK
+361 VIRRKLAQFILK
-373 PFDTLLVYGPKDRI
+373 PFDTLLVYGPQDRI
-387 NQLASKDGFIVI
+387 NQLASREGFIVL
-399 GKTDAD
+399 GKVNAS

-416 VTILCAVGLAI
+416 FTILFAVIMAI
-427 FKIVPIEVG
+427 FKIIPIVVG

-441 ITLLLAR
+441 IALLLAR
-448 IITPTEAYSSIHWQ
+448 VITPNEAYSSIHWQ

-476 IKEAELD
+476 MKKTGLD
-483 LIISGGISNILSL
+483 EIIGNSIGNIVNL
-496 FPDYLIPYFLLA
+496 FPVDLIPYFLLA

-514 MILTEVA
+514 MVLTEIA
-521 SNAATAII
+521 SNVATAII
-529 MTPITIVLATS
+529 MTPIALTLATQF
-540 LGFDPKPFI
+540 GFDPRPFI
-549 FTVCYAASASFIT
+549 FAVCYAASASFIT
-562 PVGYQTNLMVYG
+562 PIGYQTNLMVFG
-574 PGGYKYSDYIR
+574 PGGYRYSDYIK
-585 VGLPLGL
+585 VGLPLGI
-592 ILWIVSVAIIPMIWP
+592 ILWIISVMVIPMIWP

>member
-1 MDIIFLVAIILIALV
+1 M
-16 FFITELFPIDV
+16 
-27 TALLVLGLLVILGI
+27 
-41 FSPTFDLDVT
+41 
-51 DALKGF
+51 
-57 SNPAVLT
+57 T

-87 VNKLIDKSRIL
+87 VNKLIDKSRVV

-103 LFFIGIASAVVN
+103 LFCIGIASAVVN

-127 IRLADKYNISPSKV
+127 IRLADKYKISPSKV

-163 LIVNSILIDSNLTDI
+163 LIVNSILVDTS
-178 DGNRVSL
+178 GGAVSL

-198 VIGLLYIFTIGYK
+198 VIGLVYIFTIGYK
-211 LLPSRIAKSSSIEDY
+211 LLPTRVAKSSSIEDY

-253 NENYDVIVLDVLRGG
+253 NENYDVIVLDVIRDG
-268 EIIASNLRGLKLEPD
+268 EIITSNLRGLALQKE

-306 LTDEKLTQEELEQED
+306 LTDEKLTQEELEQEN
-321 HILAECLVTDSSE
+321 HILAECLVTDNSE
-334 LIGQTLQEANFRRS
+334 LIGQTLQDANFRRT

-387 NQLASKDGFIVI
+387 SQLASKEGFIVL
-399 GKTDAD
+399 GKADAN

-416 VTILCAVGLAI
+416 ATILCAVGLAI
-427 FKIVPIEVG
+427 FKVVPIVVG

-448 IITPTEAYSSIHWQ
+448 VITPNEAYSSIHWQ
-462 VIIVIAAFLPMGAA
+462 VIVVIAAFLPMGVA
-476 IKEAELD
+476 IQRTGLD
-483 LIISGGISNILSL
+483 VIIGNGIGSIVNL
-496 FPDYLIPYFLLA
+496 FPEHLIPYFLLA

-514 MILTEVA
+514 MVLTEIA

-529 MTPITIVLATS
+529 MTPITLTLAAS
-540 LGFDPKPFI
+540 FGFDPKPFI
-549 FTVCYAASASFIT
+549 FAVCYAASASFIT

-574 PGGYKYSDYIR
+574 PGGYRYSDYIK
-585 VGLPLGL
+585 VGLPLGI
-592 ILWIVSVAIIPMIWP
+592 ILWIVSVLVIPMIWP

>member
-1 MDIIFLVAIILIALV
+1 MEIILLGAIIVIALV
-16 FFITELFPIDV
+16 LFITEFFPIDV
-27 TALLVLGLLVILGI
+27 TALLVLGLLLALG
-41 FSPTFDLDVT
+41 LVT
-51 DALKGF
+51 PSEGLSGF
-57 SNPAVLT
+57 SNPAVIT

-73 ALQKSHILE
+73 ALQKSHVLE
-82 YVIIS
+82 YVIINI
-87 VNKLIDKSRIL
+87 NKIIDQSQTL
-98 GMIAY
+98 GMAVY
-103 LFFIGIASAVVN
+103 LFCIGIASAVVN

-163 LIVNSILIDSNLTDI
+163 LIVNSVLVVST
-178 DGNRVSL
+178 GESL

-198 VIGLLYIFTIGYK
+198 VVGLIYNFTIGHK
-211 LLPSRIAKSSSIEDY
+211 LLPSRVAKSSSITEY
-226 SLDGYLTEFRVNEN
+226 SLDGYLTEFKINEN
-240 SPLCGKTLLDRKI
+240 SPLCGRTLLDRKI

-268 EIIASNLRGLKLEPD
+268 EIITSNLRSLILKEG
-283 DVLFVKGSFDNF
+283 DVLFVKGSFENF

-321 HILAECLVTDSSE
+321 HILAECLVTDNSE
-334 LIGQTLQEANFRRS
+334 LIGQTLQEANFRRT

-361 VIRRKLAHFILK
+361 VIRRKLTQFILK

-387 NQLASKDGFIVI
+387 NQLSSREGFIVL
-399 GKTDAD
+399 GKVDAS

-416 VTILCAVGLAI
+416 FTILFAVIMAI
-427 FKIVPIEVG
+427 FKIIPIVVG

-441 ITLLLAR
+441 IALLLAR
-448 IITPTEAYSSIHWQ
+448 VITPNEAYSSIHWQ

-476 IKEAELD
+476 IQKTGLD
-483 LIISGGISNILSL
+483 KDIGLFITNIITM
-496 FPDYLIPYFLLA
+496 FPDHLIPYILLA
-508 IIYLIT
+508 VIYLIT
-514 MILTEVA
+514 MLLTEIA
-521 SNAATAII
+521 SNVATAII
-529 MTPITIVLATS
+529 MTPITLKLAEQAS
-540 LGFDPKPFI
+540 YEPLPFI
-549 FTVCYAASASFIT
+549 FAVCYAASASFIT
-562 PVGYQTNLMVYG
+562 PVGYQTNLMVFG
-574 PGGYKYSDYIR
+574 PGGYKYSDYIK

-592 ILWIVSVAIIPMIWP
+592 ILWIVSVIVIPMIWE
-607 F
+607 FKKVVG

>member
-1 MDIIFLVAIILIALV
+1 MEIIFLGVIILIALV
-16 FFITELFPIDV
+16 LFISELFPIDV
-27 TALLVLGLLVILGI
+27 TALLVLGLLLILGLV
-41 FSPTFDLDVT
+41 SPAESL
-51 DALKGF
+51 AGF
-57 SNPAVLT
+57 SNPAVMT

-87 VNKLIDKSRIL
+87 VNKLIDKSRVI

-103 LFFIGIASAVVN
+103 LFCIGIASAVVN

-127 IRLADKYNISPSKV
+127 IRLADKYKISPSKV

-163 LIVNSILIDSNLTDI
+163 LIVNSILVDTSGGT
-178 DGNRVSL
+178 VSL

-198 VIGLLYIFTIGYK
+198 VIGLVYIFTIGYK
-211 LLPSRIAKSSSIEDY
+211 LLPTRVAKSSSIEDY

-268 EIIASNLRGLKLEPD
+268 EIITSNLRGLSLQKD

-306 LTDEKLTQEELEQED
+306 LTDEKLTQEELEQEN
-321 HILAECLVTDSSE
+321 HILAECLVTDNSE
-334 LIGQTLQEANFRRS
+334 LIGQTLQDANFRRT

-387 NQLASKDGFIVI
+387 SQLASKEGFIVL
-399 GKTDAD
+399 GKADAN

-427 FKIVPIEVG
+427 FKVVPIVVG

-441 ITLLLAR
+441 IILLLAR
-448 IITPTEAYSSIHWQ
+448 VITPNEAYSSIHWQ
-462 VIIVIAAFLPMGAA
+462 VIVVIAAFLPMGVA
-476 IKEAELD
+476 IQRTGLD
-483 LIISGGISNILSL
+483 VMIGNGIGSIVNL
-496 FPDYLIPYFLLA
+496 FPEHLIPYFLLA

-514 MILTEVA
+514 MILTEIA

-529 MTPITIVLATS
+529 MTPITLTLAAS
-540 LGFDPKPFI
+540 FGFDPKPFI
-549 FTVCYAASASFIT
+549 FAVCYAASASFIT

-574 PGGYKYSDYIR
+574 PGGYRYSDYIK
-585 VGLPLGL
+585 VGLPLGI
-592 ILWIVSVAIIPMIWP
+592 ILWIVSVMVIPMIWP